1 MESKLNKNL
10 IGSFVPTGKPEYLVE
25 SIKTAIECNENCFMF
40 YTGSPQSVIR
50 TPIKNMH
57 VDEFKTICSS
67 YDIDMKN
74 IVVHAPY
81 IINLSSSESTKLKFS
96 KDFLQKEIDRVS
108 EIGCNLLVIHPGN
121 ATNNISV
128 ENAIKNTANLINSL
142 NLRDVSL
149 CIETMSGKGTEICK
163 NFIEVKTLLDLI
175 KNKKQIGVCFD
186 TCHVW
191 DSGYNLSNLKNV
203 LDEFDKIVGLNNIKC
218 IHIND
223 SENPCGSKKDRHA
236 NIGYGKIGFEILKDI
251 CHYEKFINL
260 PKILETPIHI
270 SCVETYKKEVEMLR
284 TGIFKNWIK

>member
-186 TCHVW
+186 TCHV
-191 DSGYNLSNLKNV
+191 
-203 LDEFDKIVGLNNIKC
+203 
-218 IHIND
+218 
-223 SENPCGSKKDRHA
+223 
-236 NIGYGKIGFEILKDI
+236 
-251 CHYEKFINL
+251 
-260 PKILETPIHI
+260 
-270 SCVETYKKEVEMLR
+270 
-284 TGIFKNWIK
+284 